1 MNLRDV
7 PTLTQTQRLEAQA
20 KTRDQVAN
28 LLGAKPHWRD
38 YRGGVSTKFPP
49 MLTMAIAILCL
60 VALVAAFIISAMRI
74 QYVGYKIFLLG
85 IPDHHKAEI
94 ASYAMVAL
102 AEAASIAFTVAFTVI
117 GRTRAAKA
125 VLLGSV
131 IATALFAL
139 SGNYEI
145 ALRGHE
151 TTLFMILESM
161 LPPLLT
167 LSIAFVLERT
177 FLEDLESWQQQR
189 AIWQADMKVWKD
201 ATRNAH
207 NHPRWI
213 PLYANEL
220 RDAITKAF
228 SRRKATTEFLMS
240 LNDGAWAW
248 LVKRELSAD
257 DWYVYAAQNEL
268 EAENPA
274 FLSEPSE
281 HELRG
286 QDSQQ
291 TRQTPAMD
299 TALRH
304 LEAHPEDAKLSSR
317 DLAKRI
323 GVGKDTAAK
332 AIAMFTQQQDED
344 THETQAID
352 VPVLEQAGV

>member
-7 PTLTQTQRLEAQA
+7 PALTQTQRLDAQA
-20 KTRDQVAN
+20 KTRAQVAS
-28 LLGAKPHWRD
+28 LLGRKPEWWD
-38 YRGGVSTKFPP
+38 YSGNVTTKYPALF
-49 MLTMAIAILCL
+49 TWSIIISCL
-60 VALVAAFIISAMRI
+60 VAASAAFVISAMRI
-74 QYVGYKIFLLG
+74 QYITYKIFLLG
-85 IPDHHKAEI
+85 IPDHGKAEI

-102 AEAASIAFTVAFTVI
+102 AEAASIAFTIAFTVI
-117 GRTRAAKA
+117 GRTNVARAIL
-125 VLLGSV
+125 VGSV
-131 IATALFAL
+131 IGTALLAL
-139 SGNYEI
+139 SGNYEV
-145 ALRGHE
+145 ALRGHGM
-151 TTLFMILESM
+151 TLFMILESM

-177 FLEDLESWQQQR
+177 FLEDIESWQQQR
-189 AIWQADMKVWKD
+189 AIWQADKKIWQD

-220 RDAITKAF
+220 RDTITKTYA
-228 SRRKATTEFLMS
+228 RRKATTEFLNA
-240 LNDGAWAW
+240 LPDAAWAW

-268 EAENPA
+268 EGENLA

-332 AIAMFTQQQDED
+332 AIAMFAQQQDED
-344 THETQAID
+344 TQETQAVE
-352 VPVLEQAGV
+352 VPVLEEAGA